1 MRTAILFDLG
11 NTLVRYFDRPEF
23 PSVLEQAITNVQ
35 AYLHG
40 EGMLHVTAEYM
51 WQQVAREDHEAVDNR
66 VRPLEGRLSRI
77 FQLDPGQAQAVMPAM
92 CRRFLKPIFQ
102 RAQRYE
108 DTLPLL
114 TTLRHRGFKTAI
126 VSNLPWG
133 SPGAIWRQEVI
144 RHELDEWLDAVV
156 FCTDVGWR
164 KPAKQI
170 FEAALD
176 WLQARPRDCVFV
188 GDNPRWDIAGARA
201 VGMEAVLI
209 DRHGSVAGSSEEPIR
224 GLAELEGWIERGSA
238 L

>member
-1 MRTAILFDLG
+1 MKNAILFDLG

-35 AYLHG
+35 AYLRR
-40 EGMLHVTAEYM
+40 EGMLRVSAERM

-77 FQLDPGQAQAVMPAM
+77 FQLDPGQAQAVMPAL
-92 CRRFLKPIFQ
+92 CRCFLQPIFQ

-108 DTLPLL
+108 DSLPLL
-114 TTLRHRGFKTAI
+114 MTLRHKGFKTAI

-133 SPGAIWRQEVI
+133 SPGAIWREEVT
-144 RHELDEWLDAVV
+144 RHELDEWFDAVV

-164 KPAKQI
+164 KPASQI

-176 WLQARPRDCVFV
+176 RLQARPRDCVFV

-201 VGMEAVLI
+201 MGMEAVLI
-209 DRHGSVAGSSEEPIR
+209 DRHGFVAGSSEEPIR
-224 GLAELEGWIERGSA
+224 SLSEFEDWLERRNS